1 MIVTCEQC
9 SRRFHLDDNR
19 ISASGSKVRCSKCK
33 HVFKVYPQIDR
44 IVAEPVEPLVATP
57 PTLLEPAVADIF
69 EFDAVRLDEFPL
81 PPAQEPH
88 VPPLDDSAGIVVPPS
103 EPSTLEP
110 SFLSIDTGIPE
121 PHPSTPSE
129 SDLKPISFEDIDLSL
144 QSLQKEVTTPTDSDS
159 SAQKALDEID
169 VDLEFLTLEKDEGKD
184 KSPDAAVPSLN
195 LDAMT
200 LDDLDSL
207 VSAPPPQEEARQPD
221 DIETAEP
228 STFVEE
234 IYVEDVPTSGAVVEQ
249 MPSSSLG
256 QDQAVFKK
264 AASDHISFD
273 DIEALDL
280 DEIEKLI
287 EKNQMGLVSGERSIE
302 TAASLEPLTKS
313 GRPVDPKSLKDP
325 STGVSDAGLSHQQ
338 DAFTETA
345 ILDPRTLSVGPHLS
359 QEDKTEDYGRAD
371 THPKKSVSKTLIA
384 LLCLVVLVGGGYLAM
399 TFFPNIHIPFLS
411 SQPQEP
417 EDLAGNRKIRIYDV
431 NSKFMD
437 TAGAGRLFVIT
448 GKIRND
454 YAEVRGL
461 VSVKGKLYDVAKK
474 EVQSQTVFCGN
485 VLSDEDLHAMQVD
498 AIQKALSHR
507 LGKDRVNARIEPGGS
522 VPFMM
527 VFSQLPDQL
536 DEFSLEVIGSA
547 KIS

>member
-1 MIVTCEQC
+1 
-9 SRRFHLDDNR
+9 
-19 ISASGSKVRCSKCK
+19 
-33 HVFKVYPQIDR
+33 
-44 IVAEPVEPLVATP
+44 
-57 PTLLEPAVADIF
+57 
-69 EFDAVRLDEFPL
+69 
-81 PPAQEPH
+81 
-88 VPPLDDSAGIVVPPS
+88 
-103 EPSTLEP
+103 
-110 SFLSIDTGIPE
+110 
-121 PHPSTPSE
+121 
-129 SDLKPISFEDIDLSL
+129 
-144 QSLQKEVTTPTDSDS
+144 
-159 SAQKALDEID
+159 
-169 VDLEFLTLEKDEGKD
+169 
-184 KSPDAAVPSLN
+184 
-195 LDAMT
+195 MT

-221 DIETAEP
+221 HIETAEP

-234 IYVEDVPTSGAVVEQ
+234 IYVEDLPTTGAVVEQ

-256 QDQAVFKK
+256 QDQAVFNKD
-264 AASDHISFD
+264 ASDRISFD

-287 EKNQMGLVSGERSIE
+287 EKNQMGLVSGERSGERSRE

-325 STGVSDAGLSHQQ
+325 STGVSDAGLPHQQ

-345 ILDPRTLSVGPHLS
+345 ILDPSTLSVGSHLS
-359 QEDKTEDYGRAD
+359 EEGKTEDHGRAD
-371 THPKKSVSKTLIA
+371 ARPKKSVNRTLIA
-384 LLCLVVLVGGGYLAM
+384 LLCLVVLVGGGYFAM

-411 SQPQEP
+411 SQPHEP

-485 VLSDEDLHAMQVD
+485 VLSDEDLHAMPVD